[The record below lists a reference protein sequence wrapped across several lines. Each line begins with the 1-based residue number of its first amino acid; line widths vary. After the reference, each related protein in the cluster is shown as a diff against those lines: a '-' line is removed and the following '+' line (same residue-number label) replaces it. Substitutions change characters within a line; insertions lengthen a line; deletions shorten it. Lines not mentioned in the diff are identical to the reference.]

1 MHKSNTTVPTE
12 TYSTPDTFKHTSSI
26 HTQASKFTQAW
37 THTHTQ
43 SNQWCQDRHL
53 TPADIPPQDGRRF
66 FTAVTLS
73 NRQEETEEDGQ
84 AGLEK
89 NQVCCTEWER
99 NAKTSS
105 QDKKKEKWQEQQ
117 RSVIFWGQLSHAC
130 SLMFW
135 CSTGTH
141 WNNSW
146 PHSPNTSQS
155 QVERSNSAR
164 GNQYLNKMVG

>member
-105 QDKKKEKWQEQQ
+105 QDKKRK
-117 RSVIFWGQLSHAC
+117 
-130 SLMFW
+130 M
-135 CSTGTH
+135 TGTTTVCDFLRAVK
-141 WNNSW
+141 SCLLFD
-146 PHSPNTSQS
+146 
-155 QVERSNSAR
+155 VLM
-164 GNQYLNKMVG
+164 LNRDALKQQLAS